1 MYDDIWYTVLE
12 HVHRASTFERLRLVD
27 RSMKQVVD
35 AYVEAKAGARL
46 DHMFSSM
53 CMCERTRR
61 RRRTYLTRL
70 LALEEKEK
78 KNVLL
83 YCARCGACVHELASC
98 TCHLVEELEPPEE
111 EQVAPVEGGAVVVKG
126 NPRHHP
132 LVRIVAGPLLATALV
147 VSGLWCL

>member
-1 MYDDIWYTVLE
+1 MYKDIWYTVLE
-12 HVHRASTFERLRLVD
+12 HVQWTSTFERLRLVD
-27 RSMKQVVD
+27 RSMKEVVD
-35 AYVEAKAGARL
+35 TYVEAAAGARL

-53 CMCERTRR
+53 CMCDRTRR

-70 LALEEKEK
+70 LALEVEGK

-111 EQVAPVEGGAVVVKG
+111 EQPGEGGAVAAVKG
-126 NPRHHP
+126 NPRYHP